1 MNFKLNAYNR
11 DTPEE
16 ELLADLKA
24 VASRVSGA
32 LSQPQYRVN
41 GGKFHPTTFARRF
54 GSWNAALER
63 AGVMLAHRV
72 NTPDAEWFANIAAVW
87 NHLGRQ
93 PTYQEMRDPPSI
105 KSPEGYAHRFGGWR
119 KALEAFV
126 SAMDAPSVTDE
137 AAGSTGASPY
147 GTKKPSRRTAKT
159 VNWRLRFLVLR
170 RDGFKCKACGR
181 SPANEP
187 RCELEV
193 DHILSWSRGGETT
206 LDNLQSLCEKC
217 NGGKS
222 NLAFTAM

>member
-1 MNFKLNAYNR
+1 MKFKLNAYNR
-11 DTPEE
+11 DTPEQ
-16 ELLADLKA
+16 ELLTDLRT
-24 VASRVSGA
+24 VASHVIGA
-32 LSQPQYRVN
+32 LSQPQYRDN

-63 AGVMLAHRV
+63 AGVTVAWRV

-93 PTYQEMRDPPSI
+93 PTYQDMGRPPSI

-119 KALEAFV
+119 KALQAFV
-126 SAMDAPSVTDE
+126 GAMNASSATEETTEPTI
-137 AAGSTGASPY
+137 ASPPDE
-147 GTKKPSRRTAKT
+147 KRSNRRTSKT

-170 RDGFKCKACGR
+170 RDGFRCKACGR

-187 RCELEV
+187 GCELEV
-193 DHILSWSRGGETT
+193 DHVLAWEKGGETI

-222 NLAFTAM
+222 NLAFRAV

>member
-11 DTPEE
+11 DTSEQ
-16 ELLADLKA
+16 ELLADLRD
-24 VASRVSGA
+24 VATRVTGA
-32 LSQPQYRVN
+32 LSQPQYRAH

-63 AGVMLAHRV
+63 AGVTLAWRV
-72 NTPDAEWFANIAAVW
+72 NTPDTEWFANIAAVW

-93 PTYQEMRDPPSI
+93 PTYGDMRDPPST

-119 KALEAFV
+119 KALTAFV
-126 SAMDAPSVTDE
+126 SVMDASS
-137 AAGSTGASPY
+137 ATGETTGPTVDSP
-147 GTKKPSRRTAKT
+147 GEGQKLNRKTVKT

-170 RDGFKCKACGR
+170 RDGFKCRACGR

-187 RCELEV
+187 GCELQI
-193 DHILSWSRGGETT
+193 DHVVAWSLGGETV
-206 LDNLQSLCEKC
+206 LDNLQSLCDKC

-222 NLAFTAM
+222 NLSFSAG